1 MFDTPPTVIAKLSR
15 TRGLGRNATDLPSL
29 SRESCADIS
38 HLQGTCVGSELEC
51 ITAAASGRNGS
62 CTFQLY
68 CSVTINK
75 CARLFVVLSVF
86 SVARAQVPAPAVE
99 LNNGVKMRM
108 LGLGTTDSSDT
119 LAAGAVYE
127 AIRAGYRLL
136 T

>member
-29 SRESCADIS
+29 S
-38 HLQGTCVGSELEC
+38 L
-51 ITAAASGRNGS
+51 
-62 CTFQLY
+62 
-68 CSVTINK
+68 
-75 CARLFVVLSVF
+75 F
-86 SVARAQVPAPAVE
+86 SVARAQVPALAVE